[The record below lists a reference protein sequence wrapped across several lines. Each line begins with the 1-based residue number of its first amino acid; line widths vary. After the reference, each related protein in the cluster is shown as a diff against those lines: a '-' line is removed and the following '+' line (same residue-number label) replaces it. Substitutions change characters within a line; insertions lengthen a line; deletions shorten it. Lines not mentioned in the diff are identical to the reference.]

1 MPLGV
6 PLKCLEDF
14 IKREYRTRV
23 MKEYGGRKKMALLL
37 KKYDFFILGGAG
49 MQGRIVAKDLLE
61 SGYSVA
67 IADIDRIR
75 AQRMVKKS
83 RDIGFLYL
91 DIRDIDLTIAAIQ
104 RSGARVVINC
114 AEGNWNLDVYRACLR
129 AGVHCIDLGSEIEMT
144 EAQLALDDEF
154 KKKGLT
160 AITGCGSVP
169 GIGNVMLRYAA
180 RKFDTLKTIEVGFA
194 WQSNIKR
201 FVVPFSIESIIE
213 EFTKPAPVIEDG
225 KWGVRIPLKTVT
237 MRNHRSIGRERV
249 LIVRHPETYTFYHYY
264 KDQGVKNVR
273 FYAGFPP
280 HSEEKIRSLI
290 ELGFGSVKP
299 IKINGHGFEISPL
312 DFTTEVLRRLKI
324 PKGYRE
330 KENLWVVLI
339 GKKNGHEKTIIMNCI
354 VPTIKNWEDAG
365 CNIDT
370 GMPAS
375 IIAQMIWDKKIRKRG
390 SFAPEAVVPE
400 KYFFK
405 ELKKRKMK
413 LFENDKRL

>member
-1 MPLGV
+1 MS
-6 PLKCLEDF
+6 
-14 IKREYRTRV
+14 
-23 MKEYGGRKKMALLL
+23 LLL
-37 KKYDFFILGGAG
+37 RKYDFFILGGAG

-67 IADIDRIR
+67 IADIDRVR
-75 AQRMVKKS
+75 AQRMVRKS
-83 RDIGFLYL
+83 SDIGFTYL
-91 DIRDIDLTIAAIQ
+91 DIRNSDLTITAIQ
-104 RSGARVVINC
+104 RSGSRVVINC
-114 AEGNWNLDVYRACLR
+114 AEGNWNLDVFKACLK
-129 AGVHCIDLGSEIEMT
+129 AGVHCIDLGSEVEMT
-144 EAQLALDDEF
+144 IDQMGLDDEF
-154 KKKGLT
+154 RKKRLT

-180 RKFDTLKTIEVGFA
+180 RKFDTIDTIEVGFA

-213 EFTKPAPVIEDG
+213 EFTKPAPLIENG
-225 KWGVRIPLKTVT
+225 KWKTCTPLKTIT
-237 MRNHRSIGRERV
+237 MRNHRSVGKERV

-264 KDQGVKNVR
+264 KNQGVKNVR

-280 HSEEKIRSLI
+280 HSEEKIRSLV
-290 ELGFGSVKP
+290 ELGFGNTKP
-299 IKINGHGFEISPL
+299 IKINGHGYEIIPL
-312 DFTTEVLRRLKI
+312 EFTTEILRRLKI

-330 KENLWVVLI
+330 KENLWVELSGRKN
-339 GKKNGHEKTIIMNCI
+339 GKKKNILMNCI

-375 IIAQMIWDKKIRKRG
+375 IIAQMIWDKRIRKRG

-400 KYFFK
+400 RLFFK